1 MAGNKGTGGGL
12 GFMEKCIIVAVS
24 DNLAIGRGGVMPW
37 HVSED
42 LKFFKRTTLGCPVI
56 MGRTTFDS
64 IGRPL
69 PGRKNI
75 VLSRNCGVSFPEG
88 VVRVVSLQEA
98 FEAAAPS
105 QRCFVM
111 GGASVYAQAISL
123 VDRLFVTHIH
133 TVVPDADTFFPEIDG
148 RVWGEVSRSETLRDE
163 KSGLD
168 FEFVTYARR

>member
-1 MAGNKGTGGGL
+1 
-12 GFMEKCIIVAVS
+12 MEKCIIVAVS

-37 HVSED
+37 HVRED

-75 VLSRNCGVSFPEG
+75 VLSRGGTAFPEG
-88 VVRVVSLQEA
+88 VVRAASLQEA
-98 FEAAAPS
+98 FVAAAPS

-111 GGASVYAQAISL
+111 GGASVYEQAIGL
-123 VDRLFVTHIH
+123 VDRMFVTHIH
-133 TVVPDADTFFPEIDG
+133 TVVPDADTFFPEID
-148 RVWGEVSRSETLRDE
+148 RSVWEEVSRSETLRDE